1 MRGRGAPY
9 IWGRPQTGGD
19 STGYGMDDGVVN
31 PQAIILEIA
40 ADLGLH
46 LAEIA
51 PLAPPKDAA
60 HFETWLREGRA
71 ADMDWLHKNKDRIA
85 DPRGLAPGPA
95 SLLMVGLAHVRP
107 RVDLPEGGRIAR
119 YAAGRDYHNRLG
131 KLLVRLGKR
140 LAKEGTL
147 GEGRPGRAM
156 TDAAPL
162 LERSHA
168 EEAGIGFASKAA
180 NLLHPTFGPW
190 FFLGELVLEVDPQT
204 LLADGPSLAPT
215 GSCGTCTACIDVCP
229 TDAIVAPGQV
239 DAGLCISYQTIENRG
254 PIPHELRPKLSD
266 FAFGCDI
273 CSEICP
279 WGIKAESK
287 TDFSQDWGTHR
298 VVEELTLIDW
308 LDQDEPS
315 FKQIWQGSPLQ
326 RAKRDGLARNAA
338 LILGLAPREGSR
350 EALLRALEL
359 HSSPMAR
366 EAAAGGLATAH
377 GTETLVRD
385 ALDRAYAREEGSEW
399 QALIGEDRDL
409 ARSES

>member
-1 MRGRGAPY
+1 
-9 IWGRPQTGGD
+9 
-19 STGYGMDDGVVN
+19 MDDGTVN

-46 LAEIA
+46 LAEIT
-51 PLAPPKDAA
+51 PLGPPKDAV
-60 HFETWLREGRA
+60 HFEQWLEKGRA
-71 ADMDWLHKNKDRIA
+71 ADMDWLQKNRQRIV

-95 SLLMVGLAHVRP
+95 ALLVVGLAHVRP
-107 RVDLPEGGRIAR
+107 RVDLQGGGRIAR

-140 LAKEGTL
+140 LAREGVL
-147 GEGRPGRAM
+147 DEGRAGRAM

-190 FFLGELVLEVDPQT
+190 FFLGELVLEADPQT
-204 LLADGPSLAPT
+204 LLSDGPTLAPA

-254 PIPHELRPKLSD
+254 PIPHELRPKLSG

-279 WGIKAESK
+279 WGIKAETK
-287 TDFSQDWGTHR
+287 QDFSEDWGTHR
-298 VVEELTLIDW
+298 VVEQLSLIDW
-308 LDQDEPS
+308 LEQDEAS

-326 RAKRDGLARNAA
+326 RARRDGLARNAA
-338 LILGLAPREGSR
+338 LILGSAPREGSR
-350 EALLRALEL
+350 EALLRALES
-359 HSSPMAR
+359 HSSPMVR
-366 EAAAGGLATAH
+366 EAAAWALGKAH
-377 GTETLVRD
+377 GAETRVTD
-385 ALDRAYAREEGSEW
+385 ALDRAYAQEEAAEW
-399 QALIGEDRDL
+399 RDLIGLDRDL
-409 ARSES
+409 AGSES